1 MTVKNLEE
9 QIVVLNKNLESVLSK
24 MKEDRQKAIED
35 RQRATVA
42 LESIA
47 TFFQTQQH
55 NIAENIAEKN
65 GEKVDTQ
72 NKNGEKDDTQ
82 NSNGNNGR
90 VGTAPII
97 RASQINLKFPV
108 FNGTDPEGW
117 IFKAEQ
123 YFSLVGVQEA
133 KKVSMAAVHLEGDS
147 ISWYR
152 WISSSLGQ
160 LTWEQFSHTIRARFS
175 SRKYTDPCA
184 SLSKLGQTGSAR
196 EFITEFEKL
205 LNFVPDMPESHQI
218 SIFLSGLRE
227 DISAGVRML
236 RPSSLSEA
244 FDLAI
249 RQEEAIDATSRFK
262 ATKSIQAAS
271 KPVTTTTSTTVP
283 VRRISKFEQEERRK
297 QGLCF
302 HCDEAY
308 TPGHL
313 CKRAAQVLLL
323 EADDDVFI
331 VNYSNDPT

>member
-1 MTVKNLEE
+1 
-9 QIVVLNKNLESVLSK
+9 

-72 NKNGEKDDTQ
+72 KKNGEKDDTQ

-133 KKVSMAAVHLEGDS
+133 KK
-147 ISWYR
+147 
-152 WISSSLGQ
+152 
-160 LTWEQFSHTIRARFS
+160 FSHTIRARFS

-184 SLSKLGQTGSAR
+184 NLSKLGQKGSAR
-196 EFITEFEKL
+196 EFITEFEKF

-218 SIFLSGLRE
+218 SIFLYGLRE

-249 RQEEAIDATSRFK
+249 RQEEAIDETSRFK
-262 ATKSIQAAS
+262 ATKSIQVAP

-283 VRRISKFEQEERRK
+283 
-297 QGLCF
+297 
-302 HCDEAY
+302 
-308 TPGHL
+308 
-313 CKRAAQVLLL
+313 
-323 EADDDVFI
+323 
-331 VNYSNDPT
+331 